1 MSEKFF
7 GDSIGAKDLKDKFSK
22 LEEENIQLN
31 LKINEKNQMINLQRQ
46 ENESL
51 EEHYSAMEKIYH
63 RTEKENLKLIN
74 IKENFI
80 SYLDKIIK
88 KLDNGIYNLNKEKHK
103 GNDYQNLRTDLVH
116 IFQIILNQNDI
127 EGPSYIE
134 EVEVEYENN
143 QNNNN
148 KDLNKIIIEIDK
160 KPKKGKKNNSCTE
173 IRDNESY
180 ENIKNP
186 ISVDLFP
193 KNSNSSK
200 KDNSANKKIHKH
212 KESAG
217 SEYLKNNKKEVNII
231 KNIKIKKK

>member
-1 MSEKFF
+1 
-7 GDSIGAKDLKDKFSK
+7 
-22 LEEENIQLN
+22 
-31 LKINEKNQMINLQRQ
+31 MINLQRQ

-51 EEHYSAMEKIYH
+51 EEHYNAMEKIYH

-148 KDLNKIIIEIDK
+148 KELNKIIIEIDK